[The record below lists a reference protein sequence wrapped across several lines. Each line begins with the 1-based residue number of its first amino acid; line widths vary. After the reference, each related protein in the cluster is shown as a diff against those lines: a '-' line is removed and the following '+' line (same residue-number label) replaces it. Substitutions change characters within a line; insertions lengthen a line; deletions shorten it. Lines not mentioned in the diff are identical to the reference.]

1 MPVWLL
7 FSAEATEVTAVT
19 QSRTNTSRSI
29 FWSPVEFGKCNIHY
43 VVKLYSGDELLL
55 DDTTKNCFYRFNSK
69 YMNSTSFRIWAIVE
83 KEKGNDLPDIETGK
97 VIFFLLLLS
106 GRFFDFLPTVS
117 SLNGT

>member
-7 FSAEATEVTAVT
+7 ISAEATEVTAVT

-29 FWSPVEFGKCNIHY
+29 FWSPVEFGKCNILY

-83 KEKGNDLPDIETGK
+83 KEKANDLPDIKTGK
-97 VIFFLLLLS
+97 VIFFLLLL
-106 GRFFDFLPTVS
+106 
-117 SLNGT
+117 